1 MSSYVRS
8 VLMVLPVS
16 SLGLALPPSLL
27 AQDPHRHPA
36 VTTEFRIP
44 ASIRAE
50 HGEIHGELVAATKIA
65 GRTGE
70 AARNLAR
77 ILDPH
82 FKREEQI
89 ALPPLGLLGPL
100 SRGVFEP
107 SMVRILPM
115 TDSLRIEMPKMLAD
129 HVQIRAAVV
138 ALEAAARAEKSGR
151 ALMLAEKLK
160 AHALTEEEVSY
171 PAALLVGD
179 MVRARGTRK

>member
-1 MSSYVRS
+1 MSSYVKPG
-8 VLMVLPVS
+8 LMVLTIS
-16 SLGLALPPSLL
+16 CAGIALPRTLA
-27 AQDPHRHPA
+27 AQDPHGHHA
-36 VTTEFRIP
+36 VRTEFPIP

-50 HGEIHGELVAATKIA
+50 HGEIHGELVAATKLA
-65 GRTGE
+65 GKTGE

-77 ILDPH
+77 VLDPH
-82 FKREEQI
+82 FQREEQI

-107 SMVRILPM
+107 SMSGILPL
-115 TDSLRIEMPKMLAD
+115 TDSLRAEMPKMLAE

-138 ALEAAARAEKSGR
+138 ALEAAARAENNEH

-171 PAALLVGD
+171 PAALIVGD
-179 MVRARGTRK
+179 MVRARGSRK